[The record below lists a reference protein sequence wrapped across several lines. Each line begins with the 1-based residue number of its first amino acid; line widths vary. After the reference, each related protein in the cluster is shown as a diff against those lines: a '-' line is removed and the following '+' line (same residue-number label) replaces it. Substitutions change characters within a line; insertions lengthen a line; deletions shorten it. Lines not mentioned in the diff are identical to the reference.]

1 MTNIIEIVD
10 NLNKDG
16 HHIDVAIIDGK
27 VLVGYNGDM
36 FDVTN
41 ISFAQQ
47 IQLISSLIAK
57 EFFKL

>member
-10 NLNKDG
+10 TLNKEG

-27 VLVGYNGDM
+27 VLIGYNSEM
-36 FDVTN
+36 YDVTN
-41 ISFAQQ
+41 ISFSQQ
-47 IQLISSLIAK
+47 LQLICSLLAK